1 MASTLSPPV
10 FDGENYHV
18 WAVKM
23 KAHLRGL
30 GLWQWVESEREEK
43 KSTVAEAPMEK
54 KPKAEKLPKEGSTA
68 PGDNNKKSMITLREI
83 QIAICLVL
91 PGELAKIVVS
101 EGTKAVTN
109 WFLM

>member
-18 WAVKM
+18 WVVKM
-23 KAHLRGL
+23 KSHLRGL

-54 KPKAEKLPKEGSTA
+54 NPKAGKKLPKEGSTA
-68 PGDNNKKSMITLREI
+68 LGDNNKKSTITSLEI
-83 QIAICLVL
+83 QNAIRLVL
-91 PGELAKIVVS
+91 PGELAEITVS

-109 WFLM
+109 